1 MRLKIGSNVRIV
13 LTDGTAFEGIV
24 ARSWRWRT
32 VKLVDAVTQ
41 TRDGEIR
48 ADGFLLV
55 PSGSI
60 LFAQVGA

>member
-1 MRLKIGSNVRIV
+1 MRLKIGSNVRVV
-13 LTDGTAFEGIV
+13 LTDGTAFEGKV

-32 VKLVDAVTQ
+32 VKLVDAMTQ

-48 ADGFLLV
+48 ADGYLLV
-55 PSGSI
+55 PAGSI